1 MQLRQK
7 ISSAVFLPLVCSKVL
22 LHMNEGER
30 EELMRFYPSLIRK
43 RLAKS
48 KFRVISVLLKGFSVV
63 KYLLINIKFSIYQ
76 IATDITVLICNGY
89 KGLC

>member
-1 MQLRQK
+1 MQLSQK
-7 ISSAVFLPLVCSKVL
+7 FTSDVFLPPVCSKVL
-22 LHMNEGER
+22 LYINEGER
-30 EELMRFYPSLIRK
+30 EELMRFYPSFIRK

-48 KFRVISVLLKGFSVV
+48 KFRVISVLLKDFSVV

-76 IATDITVLICNGY
+76 IATDTTVLICNGF